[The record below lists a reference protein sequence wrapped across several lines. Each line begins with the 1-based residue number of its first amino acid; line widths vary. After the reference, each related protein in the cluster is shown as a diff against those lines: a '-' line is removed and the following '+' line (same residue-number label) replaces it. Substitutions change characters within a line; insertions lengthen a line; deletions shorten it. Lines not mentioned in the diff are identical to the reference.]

1 MRGSSKD
8 YWLLLGGIL
17 PALVVVAAAYLYV
30 PMFISMYLQVS
41 SHLPPQTALL
51 FAGYRWLALLPLAV
65 VAAWFAWPQPK
76 QRGVASLVCGVVVSG
91 VVLSFGWWAAYQP
104 QLILAA
110 IRAGSHGP

>member
-51 FAGYRWLALLPLAV
+51 FAG
-65 VAAWFAWPQPK
+65 
-76 QRGVASLVCGVVVSG
+76 
-91 VVLSFGWWAAYQP
+91 
-104 QLILAA
+104 
-110 IRAGSHGP
+110 

>member
-51 FAGYRWLALLPLAV
+51 FAGYRWLALLPLA
-65 VAAWFAWPQPK
+65 
-76 QRGVASLVCGVVVSG
+76 
-91 VVLSFGWWAAYQP
+91 
-104 QLILAA
+104 
-110 IRAGSHGP
+110 